1 MFDALNVSLVAQD
14 AISRSLRG
22 IAGAADEAGT
32 EATAASVEF
41 GNFGE
46 ALDAVDDEAVATAVG
61 NRQVANAV
69 DEVGDEATESAAQVG
84 AFRSSLAALGSADVG
99 SAVDGLGNAL
109 GQVTGGGVGD
119 QIEADLDAIPD
130 AALESASSLDVL
142 QLQLDESKDAARGFA
157 NRLNSLEGDERDA
170 AVSAIE
176 ASESVDAL
184 ALRLRSAGGDAEAAA
199 DDLNDLDAAALQL
212 VDDALASSAG
222 MRTLRSNIDE
232 AGDEASQAAREIED
246 LGDEALQS
254 AAKSQAL
261 SASMDSTARSSSN
274 LAARL
279 GPIGGSLQTVG
290 IVAGAAAPPLFGL
303 ASALGGVATG
313 AGAAAGGLGAI
324 AFGGLQRE
332 AERMAATSSEL
343 EDSGEAMEKIF
354 SNWGDALSDATDPL
368 QTVANTEFVF
378 SGMAGVVD
386 LVEMAS
392 ESVANLAPT
401 IRDLSSSFGSSVL
414 ENAPSIFD
422 ELEKTVRAL
431 APMFKDWQSVIGD
444 IPGAIAFLRKEAV
457 QLGPALASFTGS
469 AVRAA
474 ASVADLGSDILV
486 FALPPL
492 TILIDMLGFVADVAA
507 SIPKPL
513 QAAAIASLIAAAA
526 FATYGGVAGFAAA
539 ATGALATAVGILTAP
554 ISGTALAIAA
564 LIGAVAGIITYF
576 GWWDDILGALIGT
589 WNTIVG
595 VVEWA
600 INTFLSLYDALG
612 LLGPVL
618 FPGIAILTNLGKIV
632 DWVGGMFAWLAG
644 VAADIFGTIM
654 DVLGMVADAVEATVS
669 VIDAVTDAVGLDDVV
684 SDSDMSTEVDLSSLE
699 AESQSGDGDDS
710 DDGGD
715 DGDDPPSQPPAA
727 AATSGGDSGGT
738 TYDFSGADFSQ
749 TDESKTKSAVKEAVK
764 EANREDRAR
773 EDGRAG

>member
-22 IAGAADEAGT
+22 IAGAADDAGS

-61 NRQVANAV
+61 NRQVASAV

-84 AFRSSLAALGSADVG
+84 TFQGALASLGATDVG
-99 SAVDGLGNAL
+99 SAFGGLDSAL
-109 GQVTGGGVGD
+109 SGLSGGGIGD
-119 QIEADLDAIPD
+119 QLSGELDAIPD
-130 AALESASSLDVL
+130 AALEASESVDVL
-142 QLQLDESKDAARGFA
+142 QLRVDEAGDQASAFA
-157 NRLNSLEGDERDA
+157 NRLNQLEGEERDA
-170 AVSAIE
+170 ARQAID
-176 ASESVDAL
+176 ASESITAL
-184 ALRLRSAGGDAEAAA
+184 QLRLRRAGGEAEDAA
-199 DDLNDLDAAALQL
+199 DELEQLGDASASL
-212 VDDALASSAG
+212 VDDALTGASG
-222 MRTLRSNIDE
+222 IRTLRAQTDE
-232 AGDEASQAAREIED
+232 VGDDASRAAREIDD
-246 LGDEALQS
+246 LGDEMLQT
-254 AAKSQAL
+254 AAKSQVLDASL
-261 SASMDSTARSSSN
+261 DATGGSASS
-274 LAARL
+274 LGARL
-279 GPIGGSLQTVG
+279 GPLGGSLKTVG
-290 IVAGAAAPPLFGL
+290 LVAGAAAPPLFGV

-343 EDSGEAMEKIF
+343 EDSGEAMEQIF
-354 SNWGDALSDATDPL
+354 SNWGDALKEATDPL

-378 SGMAGVVD
+378 SGMEGVVE

-392 ESVANLAPT
+392 ESIASLAPT
-401 IRDLSSSFGSSVL
+401 IRDLSSSLGSRIL
-414 ENAPSIFD
+414 QNAPAIFD

-431 APMFKDWQSVIGD
+431 APMFKSWQSVIGD

-474 ASVADLGSDILV
+474 ASIADLGSDILV

-492 TILIDMLGFVADVAA
+492 SLLVDALGFVAGVAA
-507 SIPKPL
+507 AIPKPL
-513 QAAAIASLIAAAA
+513 QAASIAAIVAAAA
-526 FATYGGVAGFAAA
+526 YVTYGGAAGIAAA
-539 ATGALATAVGILTAP
+539 ATGALATAIGVLTAP
-554 ISGTALAIAA
+554 ITGAVLAVAALA
-564 LIGAVAGIITYF
+564 GAVAGIITYF
-576 GWWDDILGALIGT
+576 GWWDDILAALVGT

-595 VVEWA
+595 TVEWA

-612 LLGPVL
+612 MLGPIL
-618 FPGIAILTNLGKIV
+618 FPGIAILTNLGEIV
-632 DWVGGMFAWLAG
+632 DWVGGMLSWLAG

-654 DVLGMVADAVEATVS
+654 DVLGMVADAVSATIE
-669 VIDAVTDAVGLDDVV
+669 VIDGVTDAVGLDDVV
-684 SDSDMSTEVDLSSLE
+684 DDSDMNTDVDLSSLE
-699 AESQSGDGDDS
+699 AQSGDGDDESGGDGS
-710 DDGGD
+710 DDGG
-715 DGDDPPSQPPAA
+715 PPSQPQAA
-727 AATSGGDSGGT
+727 SSTSGEGSSET
-738 TYDFSGADFSQ
+738 TYDFSGADFSGS
-749 TDESKTKSAVKEAVK
+749 DESKVKSAVEEAVK